1 MPGSI
6 LNGMLMPVS
15 GKLFDKFGPRLVIVP
30 GLFLIAISLWLF
42 DGIDSDTTQ
51 GSVLFNHVLLFLG
64 MSFVVMP
71 AQTTGSN
78 QLPRHLVPHG
88 TAIYNTLQQIA
99 GGIGIA
105 LFVGIMSS
113 GANRYLHHSLD
124 PTAMHEKTQS
134 MVSGLQT
141 VFWIE
146 FILAILILVLGWF
159 IKKSPEH
166 N

>member
-1 MPGSI
+1 MHRVI
-6 LNGMLMPVS
+6 
-15 GKLFDKFGPRLVIVP
+15 KIRFTLFYGEAP
-30 GLFLIAISLWLF
+30 
-42 DGIDSDTTQ
+42 
-51 GSVLFNHVLLFLG
+51 
-64 MSFVVMP
+64 
-71 AQTTGSN
+71 
-78 QLPRHLVPHG
+78 
-88 TAIYNTLQQIA
+88 LQQIA

-146 FILAILILVLGWF
+146 FICAILILVLGWF
-159 IKKSPEH
+159 ISSGYYKR
-166 N
+166 

>member
-1 MPGSI
+1 M
-6 LNGMLMPVS
+6 
-15 GKLFDKFGPRLVIVP
+15 
-30 GLFLIAISLWLF
+30 A
-42 DGIDSDTTQ
+42 
-51 GSVLFNHVLLFLG
+51 
-64 MSFVVMP
+64 FVVMP
-71 AQTTGSN
+71 AQTAGLN

-113 GANRYLHHSLD
+113 GANRYLHHSPD

-134 MVSGLQT
+134 MVSGLHT

-146 FILAILILVLGWF
+146 FILAALILVLGWF

-166 N
+166 D